1 LIEDVT
7 SRFVASCPVTRSLR
21 KPSRHGQATVESH
34 LCCPRAPKQATV
46 IYAIIPLL
54 RLEEKKNGR
63 SIDDSFARTRLR
75 HLHDSRKQ
83 HRVNICACILGTN
96 ERPRSASRGSAAL
109 APILGLGVHVG
120 EPPLEL
126 TVVGAGPLYVEMV
139 SALPD
144 AVEEPVLALLSGTSN
159 SVSSDKSQVNI
170 MEKKN
175 FSFQHLLFHL
185 LGELMLKILSSS
197 PPDQHYLLQPHT
209 ARVSLVLVQWSTGLS
224 PNDQAAG
231 RETSP

>member
-83 HRVNICACILGTN
+83 HRVACILGTN

-170 MEKKN
+170 MEKKLQ
-175 FSFQHLLFHL
+175 FPVLT
-185 LGELMLKILSSS
+185 LSSS
-197 PPDQHYLLQPHT
+197 RRAHVED
-209 ARVSLVLVQWSTGLS
+209 LVVLAPRSALS
-224 PNDQAAG
+224 SATTHGESFISFRQMVNWAFS
-231 RETSP
+231 E

>member
-170 MEKKN
+170 MEKKLQ
-175 FSFQHLLFHL
+175 FPVLT
-185 LGELMLKILSSS
+185 LSSS
-197 PPDQHYLLQPHT
+197 RRAHVED
-209 ARVSLVLVQWSTGLS
+209 LVVLAPRSALS
-224 PNDQAAG
+224 SATTHGESFISFGQMVNWAFS
-231 RETSP
+231 E